1 MTTPALAALVG
12 EVLDGH
18 YRLDRLLGAGG
29 MGAVYKAH
37 HTELQRDVAI
47 KILHPDIGGDQSISK
62 RFDREAQSASRLD
75 HPNCVRVTDFG
86 TTPTGVKYLVMELL
100 EGEELGARIGKP
112 WAPEAACVVLDQIFA
127 GLEHAHHHG
136 IVHRDLKPENV
147 FLTREGGTRAGG
159 IEVAK
164 LVDFGIAKLLDADGA
179 AEVLTRAGMV
189 FGTPRYMSPE
199 QAAGGKVDERSD
211 LYSVGI
217 LAYVMLAGKLPF
229 DSDDLGA
236 VLRMQIMAP
245 TPPLPASVPAPLA
258 AWVESLLEKS
268 RHDRPATATAA
279 REKLAQVRAQMGTQ
293 VAGSGATG
301 EMPAQP
307 GPAGPG
313 LDLLGATGFHTA
325 MSIEPVQP
333 AVQVEK
339 LDGPLPGKPEA
350 MVGHL
355 VASRFRLLA
364 LLGAGGMGA
373 VFRAEDTQTGTT
385 VAVKILHAALAD
397 DDEIASR
404 FAREAKT
411 ASELE
416 HPNIVPVFFHGT
428 TPGTGGNAR
437 YLVMPLLEGVE
448 LRDLIG
454 APMDPTRAVTLT
466 LQLLDALAAA
476 HALAVVHRD
485 LKPENVFVI
494 RDPQGHE
501 QVQLVDFGLAK
512 VAEAGPSYRALTQ
525 FGQVFGTPAYMSP
538 EQCRGEVVD
547 ARTDIYATGIILY
560 ELLAGHA
567 PFDSDNPLVL
577 LGMQLHQE
585 PPPLPEHVPL
595 ALRQLIAGMLIKDR
609 EQRVASAE
617 IVIAALRSALAAGLS
632 TGHSTGMHPS
642 AHTLAPSASMS
653 STIPPMTIAPVGHG
667 PRAMLTQLPR
677 KWLYVGGGVLGL
689 LIVIALLPNGE
700 GDSEDE
706 PSDSAAESSNTD
718 VNPPT
723 TQPNVAAVLLTNPLV
738 GPDASVYREIDRL
751 LMAKDTE
758 AALARVR
765 AGRDQF
771 PNDGGLMWREARA
784 LTLAGGETNRV
795 TALHRFANAAAAE
808 PSLGEQTEFV
818 AELRNLLRDPKLRET
833 AIDVSVR
840 ELGPLGHSFL
850 LEVINDESSELGYVD
865 RHRVLDELQHDPAML
880 ARVDL
885 RRQLMLDLR
894 QASEA
899 PTPCTTFADALDRI
913 AADGDAVYL
922 EVLMDRSLTIPETP
936 SSQEDTN
943 ACVGL
948 PEKLEQVKEQLA
960 AKHPEAAASAKKS
973 GGSGGGSGKKKK
985 GGGFRL
991 PF

>member
-12 EVLDGH
+12 QVLDGH

-47 KILHPDIGGDQSISK
+47 KILHPDIGADPSISK

-86 TTPTGVKYLVMELL
+86 TTSAGVKYLVMELL
-100 EGEELGARIGKP
+100 EGEELGARLGKP
-112 WAPEAACVVLDQIFA
+112 WAPEAACVVLDQVLA
-127 GLEHAHHHG
+127 GLEHAHHNG

-147 FLTREGGTRAGG
+147 FLTRAPGGQ
-159 IEVAK
+159 ENAK
-164 LVDFGIAKLLDADGA
+164 IVDFGIAKLLDADGA
-179 AEVLTRAGMV
+179 TEVLTRAGMV

-199 QAAGGKVDERSD
+199 QAAGGKIDERSD

-217 LAYVMLAGKLPF
+217 LAYVLLAGQLPF
-229 DSDDLGA
+229 DSDDLA
-236 VLRMQIMAP
+236 TVLRMQIMAP

-258 AWVESLLEKS
+258 AFVESLLEKS
-268 RHDRPATATAA
+268 RHERPASAAVA
-279 REKLAQVRAQMGTQ
+279 REKLAQVRAQIAAQQ
-293 VAGSGATG
+293 VANLGATQASPIAPG
-301 EMPAQP
+301 LDALGSTGLHPAGMAMSLEPAQP
-307 GPAGPG
+307 AE
-313 LDLLGATGFHTA
+313 L
-325 MSIEPVQP
+325 S
-333 AVQVEK
+333 
-339 LDGPLPGKPEA
+339 GPLPSKPEA
-350 MVGHL
+350 MVGHR
-355 VASRFRLLA
+355 VAGRFRLLS

-373 VFRAEDTQTGTT
+373 VFRAEDTQTGTA
-385 VAVKILHAALAD
+385 VAVKVLHAALAG

-428 TPGTGGNAR
+428 TPGTGGDAR

-454 APMDPTRAVTLT
+454 APMDPTRAGALT
-466 LQLLDALAAA
+466 LQLLDALALA
-476 HALAVVHRD
+476 HAHEVVHRD

-494 RDPQGHE
+494 RDSAGHE

-547 ARTDIYATGIILY
+547 VRTDIYATGIILY
-560 ELLAGHA
+560 ELLAGRA

-577 LGMQLHQE
+577 LGMHLHQE
-585 PPPLPEHVPL
+585 PPPLPEHVPVP
-595 ALRQLIAGMLIKDR
+595 LRQLVASMLIKDR
-609 EQRVASAE
+609 EQRMPSAQLASDTLR
-617 IVIAALRSALAAGLS
+617 AALANLPTSMATVPPTS
-632 TGHSTGMHPS
+632 MPTM
-642 AHTLAPSASMS
+642 APASMA
-653 STIPPMTIAPVGHG
+653 TATMAPVTVDY
-667 PRAMLTQLPR
+667 PAQRAPNLLSQLPR
-677 KWLYVGGGVLGL
+677 KWLYVGGGILGL
-689 LIVIALLPNGE
+689 LLLVALWPTG
-700 GDSEDE
+700 SSS
-706 PSDSAAESSNTD
+706 SDTESDDVTGNTGSGGTTAPPTVAGPRL
-718 VNPPT
+718 VNP
-723 TQPNVAAVLLTNPLV
+723 LIR
-738 GPDASVYREIDRL
+738 PDQSLYLEIDKL

-758 AALARVR
+758 AALARIR
-765 AGRDQF
+765 TARDEF
-771 PNDGGLMWREARA
+771 PDDGNLMWREARA
-784 LTLAGGETNRV
+784 LTLAGGESNRV
-795 TALHRFANAAAAE
+795 AALHRFANAAAAE

-818 AELRNLLRDPKLRET
+818 AELRNMLRDPKLRET
-833 AIDVSVR
+833 AIDVAVR

-850 LEVINDESSELGYVD
+850 LEVINDEGNVLGYVD
-865 RHRVLDELQHDPAML
+865 RHRVIDELQRDPAMI

-894 QASEA
+894 QASQA
-899 PTPCTTFADALDRI
+899 PDPCTTFAEALDRI
-913 AADGDAVYL
+913 EDDGDAVYL
-922 EVLMDRSLTIPETP
+922 EVLMDRSLDVPETP
-936 SSQEDTN
+936 GSQEDAN

-948 PEKLEQVKEQLA
+948 PDKLEQVKQQLA
-960 AKHPEAAASAKKS
+960 TAHPEAAAKAKKS
-973 GGSGGGSGKKKK
+973 GGSGGKKK
-985 GGGFRL
+985 GGGFRF

>member
-12 EVLDGH
+12 QVLDGH

-86 TTPTGVKYLVMELL
+86 TTSEGVKYLVMELL
-100 EGEELGARIGKP
+100 EGEELGARLGKP

-147 FLTREGGTRAGG
+147 FLTRAGG
-159 IEVAK
+159 REVAK
-164 LVDFGIAKLLDADGA
+164 LVDFGIAKLLDAAGA

-217 LAYVMLAGKLPF
+217 LAYVMLAGQLPF
-229 DSDDLGA
+229 DGDDLGA

-245 TPPLPASVPAPLA
+245 PPPLPASVPAPLA

-268 RHDRPATATAA
+268 RHDRPASATLA
-279 REKLAQVRAQMGTQ
+279 REKLAQVRTQ
-293 VAGSGATG
+293 LAGSAVAAAS
-301 EMPAQP
+301 PASQAAP
-307 GPAGPG
+307 R
-313 LDLLGATGFHTA
+313 LDQLGATGFHTA
-325 MSIEPVQP
+325 MSIEP
-333 AVQVEK
+333 AK

-355 VASRFRLLA
+355 VAGRFRLLA

-454 APMDPTRAVTLT
+454 PPMDPARAGALT

-476 HALAVVHRD
+476 HALSVVHRD

-494 RDPQGHE
+494 RDQAGHE

-560 ELLAGHA
+560 ELLVGYA

-585 PPPLPEHVPL
+585 PPPLPELVPL
-595 ALRQLIAGMLIKDR
+595 ALRQLVMRMLIKDR
-609 EQRVASAE
+609 EQRMASAE
-617 IVIAALRSALAAGLS
+617 LASAALRSALATGLGGGHA
-632 TGHSTGMHPS
+632 TGSMHASGP
-642 AHTLAPSASMS
+642 TLAPSGSMS
-653 STIPPMTIAPVGHG
+653 ATMAPITVAPIAPAHG
-667 PRAMLTQLPR
+667 PLAVLAQLPR
-677 KWLYVGGGVLGL
+677 KWLYAGGGVLGL
-689 LIVIALLPNGE
+689 LIVIALLPTGD
-700 GDSEDE
+700 GASDSEDQ
-706 PSDSAAESSNTD
+706 PSGLESSQTT
-718 VNPPT
+718 VKPTT
-723 TQPNVAAVLLTNPLV
+723 TQPNVASVLLTNPLV
-738 GPDASVYREIDRL
+738 GPDESLYLEIDRML
-751 LMAKDTE
+751 TAKDTE
-758 AALARVR
+758 GALARVR
-765 AGRDQF
+765 TARDQF

-808 PSLGEQTEFV
+808 PSLAEQTEFV

-840 ELGPLGHSFL
+840 QLGQLGHSFL
-850 LEVINDESSELGYVD
+850 LEVINDESSEPGYVD
-865 RHRVLDELQHDPAML
+865 RHRALDELQRDPAML

-885 RRQLMLDLR
+885 RRQLMLDLE
-894 QASEA
+894 QASDA
-899 PTPCTTFADALDRI
+899 PAPCTSFADALDRI

-922 EVLMDRSLTIPETP
+922 EALMDRSLTIPETP
-936 SSQEDTN
+936 GPQDGAN

-948 PEKLEQVKEQLA
+948 PEKLEQVKEQLT

-973 GGSGGGSGKKKK
+973 GGSGGGKKKK
-985 GGGFRL
+985 GGFRL